1 LLDRVE
7 VVTANSPLPEHY
19 GLGLA
24 VGNVEVSLYRL
35 VQAYQA
41 LAMDGQFR
49 PLRVVPSPEGSA
61 SRVVSPEVAYVIT
74 HILADPSARLLS
86 FGNPGYFDFGFPVAV
101 KTGTSSNYRDA
112 WVIGYTSRHV
122 IGLWA
127 GNFDGRPSPGRMGA
141 AVCGPMLLEVIRL
154 LYGTNPPDGFT
165 RPAGVREETVCS
177 MSGMLASPSC
187 PYKTSDLVA
196 GGHPLMTCDLS
207 HEDEHH
213 PLGSSYARWLHR
225 REALQGVSRFRLMK
239 PGGDAQRGGGEIIG
253 RDGSRE
259 SARASRQSRIE
270 IITPHNRD
278 RFVLSR
284 HRPSPIVFRA
294 LPEKVV
300 EHVIWY
306 LDGTEL
312 ARTGPPYEFFWEP
325 IRGSHELLAVTP
337 DNAAAKASFSVE

>member
-1 LLDRVE
+1 
-7 VVTANSPLPEHY
+7 
-19 GLGLA
+19 
-24 VGNVEVSLYRL
+24 
-35 VQAYQA
+35 
-41 LAMDGQFR
+41 
-49 PLRVVPSPEGSA
+49 
-61 SRVVSPEVAYVIT
+61 VIT
-74 HILADPSARLLS
+74 HILSDPSARLLS

-112 WVIGYTSRHV
+112 WIVGYTSKHV

-154 LYGTNPPDGFT
+154 LYGTTPPEGFT
-165 RPAGVREETVCS
+165 RPASVREETVCS
-177 MSGMLASPSC
+177 MSGMRTSSRC
-187 PYKTSDLVA
+187 PYTASELVPGSHA
-196 GGHPLMTCDLS
+196 LMTCDLA

-225 REALQGVSRFRLMK
+225 REALYGMSRFRLMK
-239 PGGDAQRGGGEIIG
+239 PGNDAQRSAGEIIG

-259 SARASRQSRIE
+259 PSRGSQSSKIE
-270 IITPHNRD
+270 IISPHNRD

-294 LPEKVV
+294 LPERVV
-300 EHVIWY
+300 EHVVWY

-325 IRGSHELLAVTP
+325 IRGRHELLAVTP